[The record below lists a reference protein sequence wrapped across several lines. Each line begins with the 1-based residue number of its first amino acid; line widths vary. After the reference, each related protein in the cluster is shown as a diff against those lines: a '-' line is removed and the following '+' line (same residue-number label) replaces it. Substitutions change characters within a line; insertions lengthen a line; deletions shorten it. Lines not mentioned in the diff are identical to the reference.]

1 MKVIIAEKP
10 SLGRTIAT
18 AISKSQN
25 TNVLNNKGYITVGD
39 YIVTYAYGHLLTL
52 QDMDNYFGKKIK
64 WNENLPFYPNPF
76 KFQLKKDKGVKEQFN
91 VIRALM
97 NDSKTDEIICA
108 GDADREGEVIVR
120 LILRFG
126 LKDRSKHITRLWLPD
141 QTDKTIVTQLNQ
153 RKADSEYNNLYNEGV
168 ARMYVD
174 WIIGINL
181 TRDVSSKANSL
192 LNIGRVICP
201 IVIEIYN
208 RQISIEHFIPEKY
221 YAIESNV
228 DGLKLALKDK
238 FALNENDKINLICS
252 DLNSNK
258 GIVTDIQ
265 TRDVEKQS
273 PKLFSLSKL
282 QGFCGKK
289 FKLKPAE
296 TLSIV
301 QSLYEK
307 GFVTYPRTNTEY
319 LSENEKQ
326 TVLHLLEVHDKN
338 NVLIFKDSKRI
349 FDDSKIESHSA
360 LMPTDKAAN
369 YDSFSSNEKMVYQAI
384 FARFNSVFFI
394 EPCIIAETEATIHVG
409 KKFPNDLKIKGQ
421 AVKSKGWMRVYGDE
435 AVDKAIPLLS
445 INQVLDVDF
454 RPVEKKTQPPKPY
467 TVESL
472 GNWMVHPFK
481 KVNDTEDD
489 EYKALL
495 SGCEIGT
502 EATRS
507 GIIDKAIQTGYISLN
522 DNVYSIE
529 DKGRYMVEF
538 LRKSNLDLTPQRT
551 VELQKDLKKVYNSK
565 ITVDECIQNA
575 ITFLNQYFENA
586 SNKEMPESQFKHEQE
601 SLGCCPWCNKP
612 VYAFK
617 SAKGLFFTHSKEDR
631 ENCSFSLYEKQKI
644 FGAEYHFTNK
654 KVEALLAHKLPKI
667 ELVSKSGAPYTA
679 GLDILPEPHEFNGRK
694 YPAFKTQL
702 LNKK

>member
-384 FARFNSVFFI
+384 FARFNSVFFK

-409 KKFPNDLKIKGQ
+409 KKFPNDLKIKVQ

-667 ELVSKSGAPYTA
+667 ELVSKSGVPYTT

>member
-25 TNVLNNKGYITVGD
+25 TNALNNKGYITVGD

-52 QDMDNYFGKKIK
+52 QNMDNYFGKKIK

-76 KFQLKKDKGVKEQFN
+76 KFKLKKDKGVKEQFN
-91 VIRALM
+91 VIRALI
-97 NDSKTDEIICA
+97 NDNKTDEIICA

-120 LILRFG
+120 LILRSG
-126 LKDRSKHITRLWLPD
+126 LKDRSKRITRLWLPD

-153 RKADSEYNNLYNEGV
+153 RSADSEYNNLYNEGV

-174 WIIGINL
+174 WLLGINL

-208 RQISIEHFIPEKY
+208 RQIAIEHFIPEKY
-221 YAIESNV
+221 YAVESNV
-228 DGLKLALKDK
+228 NGLKLSLKDK
-238 FALNENDKINLICS
+238 FALNEKDKINLICN

-296 TLSIV
+296 TLAVV

-338 NVLIFKDSKRI
+338 NVLLFKDSKRI

-360 LMPTDKAAN
+360 LMPTDKIAN

-384 FARFNSVFFI
+384 FARFNSVFWK
-394 EPCIIAETEATIHVG
+394 EPCIVTETEATIHVG
-409 KKFPNDLKIKGQ
+409 RQFQNDLKIKGQ
-421 AVKSKGWMRVYGDE
+421 AVKSKGWMRVYGEDS
-435 AVDKAIPLLS
+435 VDKAIPLLS
-445 INQVLDVDF
+445 INQTLDVDF
-454 RPVEKKTQPPKPY
+454 KPVEKKTQPPKPY

-481 KVNDTEDD
+481 KVTDTEDD

-507 GIIDKAIQTGYISLN
+507 GIIDKAIQTGYISLT
-522 DNVYSIE
+522 DNVYLIE

-538 LRKSNLDLTPQRT
+538 LNKSNLDLSPQRT

-565 ITVDECIQNA
+565 ITVDECVQNA
-575 ITFLNQYFENA
+575 IAFLNQYFENA
-586 SNKEMPESQFKHEQE
+586 SNKEIPESQFKNEPE
-601 SLGCCPWCNKP
+601 SLGCCPWCNQP

-631 ENCSFSLYEKQKI
+631 EKCSFALYEKQKI

-667 ELVSKSGAPYTA
+667 ELVNKSGVPYTA
-679 GLDILPEPHEFNGRK
+679 GLDILLEPHEFNGRK

>member
-384 FARFNSVFFI
+384 FARFNSVFFK

>member
-18 AISKSQN
+18 AISKSLN
-25 TNVLNNKGYITVGD
+25 TNALNNKGYITVGD

-64 WNENLPFYPNPF
+64 WDENLPFYPNPF

-91 VIRALM
+91 LICALM
-97 NDSKTDEIICA
+97 NDSKIDEIICA

-126 LKDRSKHITRLWLPD
+126 LKDRSKRITRLWLPD

-153 RKADSEYNNLYNEGV
+153 RKVDSEYNNLYNEGV

-174 WIIGINL
+174 WLLGINL
-181 TRDVSSKANSL
+181 TRDISSKANSL

-208 RQISIEHFIPEKY
+208 RQIAIEHFIPEKY

-228 DGLKLALKDK
+228 DGLKLSLKDK
-238 FALNENDKINLICS
+238 FDLNENDKINLICN

-258 GIVTDIQ
+258 GIITDIQ
-265 TRDVEKQS
+265 TKDVEKQS

-282 QGFCGKK
+282 QGYCGKK

-296 TLSIV
+296 TLAVV

-307 GFVTYPRTNTEY
+307 GYVTYPRTNTEY

-326 TVLHLLEVHDKN
+326 TVQHLLEVHDKN
-338 NVLIFKDSKRI
+338 NVLLFKDSKRI

-360 LMPTDKAAN
+360 LMPTDKIAN
-369 YDSFSSNEKMVYQAI
+369 YDSFSSNEKKVYQAI
-384 FARFNSVFFI
+384 FARFNSVFWK
-394 EPCIIAETEATIHVG
+394 EPCIITETEATIHVG
-409 KKFPNDLKIKGQ
+409 RQFPN
-421 AVKSKGWMRVYGDE
+421 
-435 AVDKAIPLLS
+435 AI
-445 INQVLDVDF
+445 V
-454 RPVEKKTQPPKPY
+454 
-467 TVESL
+467 
-472 GNWMVHPFK
+472 
-481 KVNDTEDD
+481 
-489 EYKALL
+489 
-495 SGCEIGT
+495 
-502 EATRS
+502 
-507 GIIDKAIQTGYISLN
+507 
-522 DNVYSIE
+522 
-529 DKGRYMVEF
+529 
-538 LRKSNLDLTPQRT
+538 
-551 VELQKDLKKVYNSK
+551 
-565 ITVDECIQNA
+565 
-575 ITFLNQYFENA
+575 FLNQYFENA
-586 SNKEMPESQFKHEQE
+586 SNKEKPESQFKNEPE
-601 SLGCCPWCNKP
+601 FLGRCPWCNKP
-612 VYAFK
+612 IYAFK

-631 ENCSFSLYEKQKI
+631 EKCSFALYEKQKI

-654 KVEALLAHKLPKI
+654 KIEALLAHKLPKI
-667 ELVSKSGAPYTA
+667 DLVNKSGVPYTA

-702 LNKK
+702 LNKKQN

>member
-384 FARFNSVFFI
+384 FARFNSVFFK

-538 LRKSNLDLTPQRT
+538 LNKSNLDLSPQRT
-551 VELQKDLKKVYNSK
+551 VELQKVLKKVYNSA

>member
-25 TNVLNNKGYITVGD
+25 TKALNNKGYITVGN

-52 QDMDNYFGKKIK
+52 QDMDSYFGKKIK

>member
-1 MKVIIAEKP
+1 M
-10 SLGRTIAT
+10 
-18 AISKSQN
+18 
-25 TNVLNNKGYITVGD
+25 
-39 YIVTYAYGHLLTL
+39 
-52 QDMDNYFGKKIK
+52 
-64 WNENLPFYPNPF
+64 
-76 KFQLKKDKGVKEQFN
+76 
-91 VIRALM
+91 
-97 NDSKTDEIICA
+97 
-108 GDADREGEVIVR
+108 
-120 LILRFG
+120 
-126 LKDRSKHITRLWLPD
+126 
-141 QTDKTIVTQLNQ
+141 
-153 RKADSEYNNLYNEGV
+153 
-168 ARMYVD
+168 
-174 WIIGINL
+174 
-181 TRDVSSKANSL
+181 
-192 LNIGRVICP
+192 
-201 IVIEIYN
+201 
-208 RQISIEHFIPEKY
+208 
-221 YAIESNV
+221 
-228 DGLKLALKDK
+228 
-238 FALNENDKINLICS
+238 ICS

-296 TLSIV
+296 TLVVV

-326 TVLHLLEVHDKN
+326 TVIHLLEVHDKN

-360 LMPTDKAAN
+360 LMPTDKIAD
-369 YDSFSSNEKMVYQAI
+369 YDSFSSNEKKVYQAI
-384 FARFNSVFFI
+384 FARFNSVFWK
-394 EPCIIAETEATIHVG
+394 EPCIVTETEATIHVG
-409 KKFPNDLKIKGQ
+409 RQFPNDLKIKGQ
-421 AVKSKGWMRVYGDE
+421 AIKSKGWMRVYGDDS
-435 AVDKAIPLLS
+435 VDKAIPLLS
-445 INQVLDVDF
+445 INQSLDVDF
-454 RPVEKKTQPPKPY
+454 KPVEKKTQPPKPY

-481 KVNDTEDD
+481 KVTDTEDD

-507 GIIDKAIQTGYISLN
+507 GIIDRAIQTGYITLN

-538 LRKSNLDLTPQRT
+538 LNKSNLDLSPQRT
-551 VELQKDLKKVYNSK
+551 VELQKDLKKVYNSA

-586 SNKEMPESQFKHEQE
+586 NNNEIPDAQFKNEPE

-612 VYAFK
+612 IYAFK

-631 ENCSFSLYEKQKI
+631 EKCSFALYEKQKI

-667 ELVSKSGAPYTA
+667 VLVNKSGVSYTA
-679 GLDILPEPHEFNGRK
+679 GLDILPKPHEFNGRK

>member
-108 GDADREGEVIVR
+108 GDADREGEVIIR

-126 LKDRSKHITRLWLPD
+126 LKDRSKRITRLWLPD

-201 IVIEIYN
+201 IIIEIYN

-384 FARFNSVFFI
+384 FARFNSVFFK

-454 RPVEKKTQPPKPY
+454 RPVEKKTQSPKPY

>member
-384 FARFNSVFFI
+384 CARFNSVFFK

-409 KKFPNDLKIKGQ
+409 KKFPNDLKIKVQ

-667 ELVSKSGAPYTA
+667 ELVSKSGVPYTT

>member
-76 KFQLKKDKGVKEQFN
+76 KFRLKKDKGVKEQFN
-91 VIRALM
+91 LIRALI
-97 NDSKTDEIICA
+97 NDNKTDEIICA
-108 GDADREGEVIVR
+108 GDADREGEVIIR

-126 LKDRSKHITRLWLPD
+126 LKNRLKRITRLWLPD

-174 WIIGINL
+174 WLIGINL

-208 RQISIEHFIPEKY
+208 RQIAIEHFIPEKY

-228 DGLKLALKDK
+228 DGLKLSLKDK
-238 FALNENDKINLICS
+238 FELNENDKINLICN

-296 TLSIV
+296 TLSVV

-307 GFVTYPRTNTEY
+307 GYVTYPRTNTEY

-338 NVLIFKDSKRI
+338 KVLIFKDSKRI

-384 FARFNSVFFI
+384 FARFNSVFFK

>member
-25 TNVLNNKGYITVGD
+25 KNILNHKGYMTVGE
-39 YIVTYAYGHLLTL
+39 YMLTYAYGHLLTL
-52 QDMDNYFGKKIK
+52 QDMDIYFGKKIK
-64 WNENLPFYPNPF
+64 WGENLPFYPNPF

-91 VIRALM
+91 VICALI

-108 GDADREGEVIVR
+108 GDADREGEVIIR

-126 LKDRSKHITRLWLPD
+126 LKNRSKRITRLWLPD

-174 WIIGINL
+174 WLLGINL

-208 RQISIEHFIPEKY
+208 RQIAIEHFIPEKY

-228 DGLKLALKDK
+228 DGLKLSLKDK
-238 FALNENDKINLICS
+238 FALNENDKIDLICS

-296 TLSIV
+296 TLAVV

-326 TVLHLLEVHDKN
+326 TVIHLLEVHDKN

-360 LMPTDKAAN
+360 LMPTDKIAD
-369 YDSFSSNEKMVYQAI
+369 YDSFSSNEKRYTRLFLHVLI
-384 FARFNSVFFI
+384 LFF
-394 EPCIIAETEATIHVG
+394 G
-409 KKFPNDLKIKGQ
+409 K
-421 AVKSKGWMRVYGDE
+421 
-435 AVDKAIPLLS
+435 
-445 INQVLDVDF
+445 
-454 RPVEKKTQPPKPY
+454 
-467 TVESL
+467 
-472 GNWMVHPFK
+472 
-481 KVNDTEDD
+481 
-489 EYKALL
+489 
-495 SGCEIGT
+495 
-502 EATRS
+502 
-507 GIIDKAIQTGYISLN
+507 
-522 DNVYSIE
+522 
-529 DKGRYMVEF
+529 
-538 LRKSNLDLTPQRT
+538 NL
-551 VELQKDLKKVYNSK
+551 VSLQKQKQRFMLAD
-565 ITVDECIQNA
+565 
-575 ITFLNQYFENA
+575 
-586 SNKEMPESQFKHEQE
+586 
-601 SLGCCPWCNKP
+601 
-612 VYAFK
+612 
-617 SAKGLFFTHSKEDR
+617 
-631 ENCSFSLYEKQKI
+631 SFQMI
-644 FGAEYHFTNK
+644 
-654 KVEALLAHKLPKI
+654 
-667 ELVSKSGAPYTA
+667 
-679 GLDILPEPHEFNGRK
+679 
-694 YPAFKTQL
+694 
-702 LNKK
+702 

>member
-1 MKVIIAEKP
+1 M
-10 SLGRTIAT
+10 
-18 AISKSQN
+18 
-25 TNVLNNKGYITVGD
+25 
-39 YIVTYAYGHLLTL
+39 
-52 QDMDNYFGKKIK
+52 
-64 WNENLPFYPNPF
+64 
-76 KFQLKKDKGVKEQFN
+76 
-91 VIRALM
+91 
-97 NDSKTDEIICA
+97 
-108 GDADREGEVIVR
+108 
-120 LILRFG
+120 
-126 LKDRSKHITRLWLPD
+126 
-141 QTDKTIVTQLNQ
+141 
-153 RKADSEYNNLYNEGV
+153 
-168 ARMYVD
+168 
-174 WIIGINL
+174 
-181 TRDVSSKANSL
+181 
-192 LNIGRVICP
+192 
-201 IVIEIYN
+201 
-208 RQISIEHFIPEKY
+208 
-221 YAIESNV
+221 
-228 DGLKLALKDK
+228 
-238 FALNENDKINLICS
+238 NENDKINLICS

-384 FARFNSVFFI
+384 FARFNSVFFK

-445 INQVLDVDF
+445 INQVLDVDY

-586 SNKEMPESQFKHEQE
+586 SNKEMPESQFKNEPE

-631 ENCSFSLYEKQKI
+631 EKCSFALYEKQKI
-644 FGAEYHFTNK
+644 FSAEYHFTNK

-667 ELVSKSGAPYTA
+667 DLVNKSGVPYTA

-694 YPAFKTQL
+694 YPAFKTHL

>member
-25 TNVLNNKGYITVGD
+25 TNTLNNKGYITVGN

-91 VIRALM
+91 VIRALI

-126 LKDRSKHITRLWLPD
+126 LKNRSKRITRLWLPD

-174 WIIGINL
+174 WLIGINL

-369 YDSFSSNEKMVYQAI
+369 YDSFSSSEKMVYQAI
-384 FARFNSVFFI
+384 FARFNSVFFK

-454 RPVEKKTQPPKPY
+454 KPVEKKT
-467 TVESL
+467 
-472 GNWMVHPFK
+472 
-481 KVNDTEDD
+481 
-489 EYKALL
+489 
-495 SGCEIGT
+495 
-502 EATRS
+502 
-507 GIIDKAIQTGYISLN
+507 
-522 DNVYSIE
+522 
-529 DKGRYMVEF
+529 
-538 LRKSNLDLTPQRT
+538 
-551 VELQKDLKKVYNSK
+551 
-565 ITVDECIQNA
+565 
-575 ITFLNQYFENA
+575 
-586 SNKEMPESQFKHEQE
+586 
-601 SLGCCPWCNKP
+601 
-612 VYAFK
+612 
-617 SAKGLFFTHSKEDR
+617 
-631 ENCSFSLYEKQKI
+631 
-644 FGAEYHFTNK
+644 
-654 KVEALLAHKLPKI
+654 
-667 ELVSKSGAPYTA
+667 
-679 GLDILPEPHEFNGRK
+679 
-694 YPAFKTQL
+694 
-702 LNKK
+702 

>member
-25 TNVLNNKGYITVGD
+25 TNALNNKGYISVGD

-52 QDMDNYFGKKIK
+52 QNMDNYFGKKIK

-91 VIRALM
+91 VIRALI
-97 NDSKTDEIICA
+97 NDNKTDEIICA

-120 LILRFG
+120 LILHFG
-126 LKDRSKHITRLWLPD
+126 LKNRSKRITRLWLPE

-153 RKADSEYNNLYNEGV
+153 RKVDSEYNNLYNEGV

-174 WIIGINL
+174 WLLGINL

-208 RQISIEHFIPEKY
+208 RQIAIEHFIPEKY
-221 YAIESNV
+221 YAVESNV
-228 DGLKLALKDK
+228 NGLKLSLKDK
-238 FALNENDKINLICS
+238 FALNENDKINLICN

-338 NVLIFKDSKRI
+338 NVLLFKDSKRI

-360 LMPTDKAAN
+360 LMPTDKIAN
-369 YDSFSSNEKMVYQAI
+369 HDSFSSNEKKVYQAI
-384 FARFNSVFFI
+384 FARFNSVFFK
-394 EPCIIAETEATIHVG
+394 EPCIVTETEATIHVG
-409 KKFPNDLKIKGQ
+409 RQFPNDLKIKGQ
-421 AVKSKGWMRVYGDE
+421 AVKSKGWMRVYGEDS
-435 AVDKAIPLLS
+435 VDKAIPLLS
-445 INQVLDVDF
+445 INQTLDVDF
-454 RPVEKKTQPPKPY
+454 KPVEKKTQPPKPY

-481 KVNDTEDD
+481 KVTDTEDD

-507 GIIDKAIQTGYISLN
+507 GIIDKAIQTGYISLT

-538 LRKSNLDLTPQRT
+538 LNKSNLDLSPQRT

-565 ITVDECIQNA
+565 ITVDECVQNA
-575 ITFLNQYFENA
+575 IAFLNQYFENA
-586 SNKEMPESQFKHEQE
+586 SNKEMPESQFKNEPE
-601 SLGCCPWCNKP
+601 SLGCCPWCNQP

-631 ENCSFSLYEKQKI
+631 EKCSFALYEKQKI

-667 ELVSKSGAPYTA
+667 DLVNKSGVPYTA
-679 GLDILPEPHEFNGRK
+679 GLDILSEPHEFNGRK

>member
-18 AISKSQN
+18 AISKSLN
-25 TNVLNNKGYITVGD
+25 TNALNNKGYITVGD

-91 VIRALM
+91 LIRALI
-97 NDSKTDEIICA
+97 NDNKTDEIICA
-108 GDADREGEVIVR
+108 GDADREGEVIIR

-126 LKDRSKHITRLWLPD
+126 LKNRLKRITRLWLPD

-174 WIIGINL
+174 WLIGINL

-208 RQISIEHFIPEKY
+208 RQIAIEHFIPEKY

-228 DGLKLALKDK
+228 DGLKLSLKDK
-238 FALNENDKINLICS
+238 FELNENDKINLICN

-296 TLSIV
+296 TLSVV

-307 GFVTYPRTNTEY
+307 GYVTYPRTNTEY

-338 NVLIFKDSKRI
+338 KVLIFKDSKRI

-384 FARFNSVFFI
+384 FARFNSVFFK

>member
-25 TNVLNNKGYITVGD
+25 TSALNNKGYITVGD

-52 QDMDNYFGKKIK
+52 QNMDNYFGKKIK

-91 VIRALM
+91 VIRALI
-97 NDSKTDEIICA
+97 NDNKTDEIICA

-120 LILRFG
+120 LILHFG
-126 LKDRSKHITRLWLPD
+126 LKDRSKRITRLWLPD

-153 RKADSEYNNLYNEGV
+153 RKVDSEYNNLYNEGI

-174 WIIGINL
+174 WLLGINL

-208 RQISIEHFIPEKY
+208 RQVAIEHFIPEKY
-221 YAIESNV
+221 YAVESNV
-228 DGLKLALKDK
+228 NGLKLSLKDK
-238 FALNENDKINLICS
+238 FALNENDKINLICN

-265 TRDVEKQS
+265 TKDVEKQS

-282 QGFCGKK
+282 QGYCGKK

-296 TLSIV
+296 TLAIV

-307 GFVTYPRTNTEY
+307 GYVTYPRTNTEY

-338 NVLIFKDSKRI
+338 NVLLFKDSKRI

-360 LMPTDKAAN
+360 LMPTDKIAN
-369 YDSFSSNEKMVYQAI
+369 YDSFSSNEKKVYQAI
-384 FARFNSVFFI
+384 FARFNSVFWK
-394 EPCIIAETEATIHVG
+394 EPCIVTETEATIHVG
-409 KKFPNDLKIKGQ
+409 RQFPNDLKIKGQ
-421 AVKSKGWMRVYGDE
+421 AVKSKGWMRVYG
-435 AVDKAIPLLS
+435 
-445 INQVLDVDF
+445 
-454 RPVEKKTQPPKPY
+454 
-467 TVESL
+467 
-472 GNWMVHPFK
+472 
-481 KVNDTEDD
+481 ED
-489 EYKALL
+489 
-495 SGCEIGT
+495 SV
-502 EATRS
+502 
-507 GIIDKAIQTGYISLN
+507 DKAIQTGYISLT

-538 LRKSNLDLTPQRT
+538 LNKTNLDLSPQRT

-565 ITVDECIQNA
+565 ITVDECVQNA
-575 ITFLNQYFENA
+575 IAFLNQYFENA
-586 SNKEMPESQFKHEQE
+586 SNKEMPESQFKNEPE
-601 SLGCCPWCNKP
+601 SLGCCPWCKQP

-631 ENCSFSLYEKQKI
+631 EKCSFALYEKQKI

-654 KVEALLAHKLPKI
+654 KVEALLSHKLPKI
-667 ELVSKSGAPYTA
+667 DLVNKSGVPYTA

-694 YPAFKTQL
+694 YPAFKTQRI
-702 LNKK
+702 NKK

>member
-25 TNVLNNKGYITVGD
+25 INALNNKGYITVGD

-52 QDMDNYFGKKIK
+52 QDMDIYFGKKIK
-64 WNENLPFYPNPF
+64 WGENLPFYPNPF

-91 VIRALM
+91 VICALI

-126 LKDRSKHITRLWLPD
+126 LKDRSKRITRLWLPD
-141 QTDKTIVTQLNQ
+141 QTDKTIVTQLSQ
-153 RKADSEYNNLYNEGV
+153 RKVDSEYNNLYNEGV

-174 WIIGINL
+174 WLLGINL
-181 TRDVSSKANSL
+181 TRDISSKANSL

-208 RQISIEHFIPEKY
+208 RQIAIEHFIPEEY

-228 DGLKLALKDK
+228 NGLKLSLKDK
-238 FALNENDKINLICS
+238 FALDENDKINLICN

-282 QGFCGKK
+282 QGYCGKK

-360 LMPTDKAAN
+360 LMPTDKIAD
-369 YDSFSSNEKMVYQAI
+369 YDSFSSNEKKVYQAI
-384 FARFNSVFFI
+384 FARFNSVFWK
-394 EPCIIAETEATIHVG
+394 EPCVITETEATIHVG

-507 GIIDKAIQTGYISLN
+507 GIIDKAIQIGYISLN

-538 LRKSNLDLTPQRT
+538 LRKSNLDFTPQRT

-565 ITVDECIQNA
+565 ITVDECVQNA

-586 SNKEMPESQFKHEQE
+586 SNKEMPESQFKNEPE

-667 ELVSKSGAPYTA
+667 DLVNKSGAPYTA
-679 GLDILPEPHEFNGRK
+679 GLDILPEPHEFNERK

>member
-384 FARFNSVFFI
+384 FARFNSVFFK

-435 AVDKAIPLLS
+435 AVDKAMPLLS

-667 ELVSKSGAPYTA
+667 ELVSKSGVPYTT
-679 GLDILPEPHEFNGRK
+679 GLDILPEPHEFNERK